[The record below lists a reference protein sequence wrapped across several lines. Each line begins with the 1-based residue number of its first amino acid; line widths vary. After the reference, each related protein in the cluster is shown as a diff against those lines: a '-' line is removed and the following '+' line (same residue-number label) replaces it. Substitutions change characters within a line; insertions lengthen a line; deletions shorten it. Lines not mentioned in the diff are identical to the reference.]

1 MCIVLAYKHSR
12 NESDRYYYFHTGLS
26 PQAHSVP
33 GRLLLI
39 HQCPNLNVP
48 SFRKSSCFPRP
59 GSQPFLGLLPPQPL
73 PFDVQDLEQL
83 ASQKRISADSQRA
96 RGTGMGYISHL
107 GLSSE
112 IPYVTIG
119 WSLRLPET
127 WSFPLNIPRFF
138 HHSSDS
144 SVHLMCTYGMLGR
157 MGMIRIILQ

>member
-1 MCIVLAYKHSR
+1 M
-12 NESDRYYYFHTGLS
+12 
-26 PQAHSVP
+26 P

-48 SFRKSSCFPRP
+48 SFRKSSCSPRP
-59 GSQPFLGLLPPQPL
+59 GSQPFLRLLPPQLL
-73 PFDVQDLEQL
+73 PFDIQDLEQL

-144 SVHLMCTYGMLGR
+144 SVQHAFNVHIWYARPYGNDPDYPSVSMCWAPTVCPV
-157 MGMIRIILQ
+157 LQR